1 VYSLVAQY
9 LVESRKTW
17 QIPQLVNCILSSG
30 AVDAVACSDQLVI
43 QCIQKLSELAEGLL
57 LADPL
62 LKLISNTEAKVGKAV
77 YSYSLFS
84 IAVISLFQIQSHI
97 ICGYLKSAY
106 LLAVRS
112 GRVTDIEMIL
122 SEAEKQN
129 QPAMIRICQQ
139 WLVEYEKNNKI

>member
-43 QCIQKLSELAEGLL
+43 QCIQKLTELAEGLV

-62 LKLISNTEAKVGKAV
+62 LKLISNTEAKVGKAI
-77 YSYSLFS
+77 YSCFAY
-84 IAVISLFQIQSHI
+84 FQ
-97 ICGYLKSAY
+97 
-106 LLAVRS
+106 LL
-112 GRVTDIEMIL
+112 
-122 SEAEKQN
+122 
-129 QPAMIRICQQ
+129 
-139 WLVEYEKNNKI
+139 